1 MILSVIR
8 KIHMSGKVAAF
19 ASYHVTLTNEVW
31 SWSGLTPQGEIVLSL
46 WKEEFNFHDRPPT
59 YSNYND
65 PDSMKWKDSLGNRER
80 IEHLKIVRD
89 KRGGIFRVVISS
101 AVNFRDYPRKIN
113 EAYPKPNMTMRLVE
127 FDEDTGQFKA
137 EVLESAYAQGVLKA
151 RDAPPT

>member
-1 MILSVIR
+1 MQRWPSLTASRCGPYRVVLLS
-8 KIHMSGKVAAF
+8 
-19 ASYHVTLTNEVW
+19 
-31 SWSGLTPQGEIVLSL
+31 

-101 AVNFRDYPRKIN
+101 AVNYRDYPRKIN
-113 EAYPKPNMTMRLVE
+113 EAYPKPNMAMRLVE

-137 EVLESAYAQGVLKA
+137 ELLESAYAEGS
-151 RDAPPT
+151 